1 VSAREAVPDPVR
13 RLLNESARHHVLT
26 AAEERRLARAIASGD
41 RHARQELV
49 EANLRLVVVI
59 ARQFNGLGLSM
70 ADLVQEGSIGLMHAA
85 DRFDWDHGTRFG
97 AYASWWIRQSIMR
110 ALSEQSRTI
119 RLPHYLVA
127 QQVTVRRATA
137 ALEARLGRKPTLDEI
152 ALETALPLAAIASAT
167 NATAVDCSLNDPLR
181 DDERDGG
188 AERLELVADSSSPDP
203 PEIAESDEQQAMV
216 DDAVAHL
223 PDRER
228 DVIQR
233 HFGFDGERA
242 ETLEAI
248 ASDIGV
254 TRERVRQIEQ
264 RALARLARELAGT
277 G

>member
-1 VSAREAVPDPVR
+1 MSARGGVPDPVR
-13 RLLNESARHHVLT
+13 RLLIESDRHHVLG
-26 AAEERRLARAIASGD
+26 AVEERRLARAIASGD

-49 EANLRLVVVI
+49 EANLRLVVAI

-85 DRFDWDHGTRFG
+85 DRFDWRRGTRFG

-127 QQVTVRRATA
+127 QQVAVRRAGA
-137 ALEARLGRKPTLDEI
+137 ALEVRLGRRPTLEEI
-152 ALETALPLAAIASAT
+152 AVETTLPVHAVAAAV

-181 DDERDGG
+181 SDERGEG
-188 AERLELVADSSSPDP
+188 AERLELVADASSPDP
-203 PEIAESDEQQAMV
+203 PEIAESDEQQIIV

-223 PDRER
+223 PGRER

-264 RALARLARELAGT
+264 RAMARLAQALDDTA
-277 G
+277 

>member
-1 VSAREAVPDPVR
+1 MSGRGAVPDPVR
-13 RLLNESARHHVLT
+13 QLLSESDRHHVLT
-26 AAEERRLARAIASGD
+26 ADEERRLARAIASGD
-41 RHARQELV
+41 RHARVELI
-49 EANLRLVVVI
+49 EANLRLVVAI

-70 ADLVQEGSIGLMHAA
+70 ADLVQEGSIGLVHAA
-85 DRFDWDHGTRFG
+85 DRFDWRRGTRFG

-127 QQVTVRRATA
+127 QQVTVRRAAA
-137 ALEARLGRKPTLDEI
+137 ALEARLGRTPTLDEI
-152 ALETALPLAAIASAT
+152 AVETGLAVQAIATAT

-181 DDERDGG
+181 DDQRDEG
-188 AERLELVADSSSPDP
+188 AERLELVADLSSPDP
-203 PEIAESDEQQAMV
+203 PEIAESDEQQSMV

-223 PDRER
+223 PERER

-248 ASDIGV
+248 ASEIGV

-264 RALARLARELAGT
+264 RALARLARQLAHT